1 MPDPV
6 STDLPLG
13 ERDHPLGERQQ
24 SLLAAL
30 LDALIPASADGT
42 MPSAAE
48 VDFNRYLRTQ
58 AADYVA
64 DLTSILGK
72 LDPAFPDLSL
82 GERYARLAK
91 LSADEPQ
98 TFQDLLSRVYD
109 CYYQDDRVR
118 REIGVVTGAV
128 FPRGNRIIPG
138 DLALLDPVIEN
149 ASRHGYRR
157 TGR

>member
-6 STDLPLG
+6 STN
-13 ERDHPLGERQQ
+13 HPFSEQQQ

-30 LDALIPASADGT
+30 LDALIPASRDGT
-42 MPSAAE
+42 MPSAAD
-48 VDFNRYLRTQ
+48 VDFKVYLRTQ
-58 AADYVA
+58 AADFVA
-64 DLTSILGK
+64 ELTSILGQ

-82 GERYARLAK
+82 KQRCEQLTELGAN
-91 LSADEPQ
+91 EPQ
-98 TFQDLLSRVYD
+98 AFQNLLSRVYD

-128 FPRGNRIIPG
+128 FPQGNRIIPG
-138 DLALLDPVIEN
+138 DLALLDPVIAN

-157 TGR
+157 T

>member
-6 STDLPLG
+6 STDDPIG
-13 ERDHPLGERQQ
+13 EQQQ

-30 LDALIPASADGT
+30 LDALIPASRDGT
-42 MPSAAE
+42 MPSAAN
-48 VDFNRYLRTQ
+48 VDFKCYLRTQ
-58 AADYVA
+58 AADFVA
-64 DLTSILGK
+64 ELTSILGQ

-82 GERYARLAK
+82 KQRCEQLTELGAN
-91 LSADEPQ
+91 EPQ
-98 TFQDLLSRVYD
+98 AFQSLLSRVYD

-128 FPRGNRIIPG
+128 FPQGNRIIPG

-149 ASRHGYRR
+149 ASRHGYRK
-157 TGR
+157 T

>member
-6 STDLPLG
+6 SI
-13 ERDHPLGERQQ
+13 DHPLGEQQQ

-30 LDALIPASADGT
+30 LDALIPASKDGT
-42 MPSAAE
+42 MPSAAD
-48 VDFNRYLRTQ
+48 VGFKHYLSTQ
-58 AADYVA
+58 AADFVA
-64 DLTSILGK
+64 DLTSFLGK

-82 GERYARLAK
+82 GERCEQLTEF
-91 LSADEPQ
+91 SAGEPQ
-98 TFQDLLSRVYD
+98 AFQNLLSRVYD

-118 REIGVVTGAV
+118 SEIGVVTGAV
-128 FPRGNRIIPG
+128 FPQGNQIIPG

-157 TGR
+157 T